1 MNSKNSETSDPY
13 TLLVNPTNK
22 INLKRSD
29 EYVASSKLSIY
40 YTWENIKK
48 SYKNNISAATWN
60 KEFEL
65 HDGSYY
71 VLDI

>member
-1 MNSKNSETSDPY
+1 MDVIFMNSKNSETSDPY

-40 YTWENIKK
+40 YT
-48 SYKNNISAATWN
+48 
-60 KEFEL
+60 
-65 HDGSYY
+65 
-71 VLDI
+71 